1 MNATPVPCGTSAVT
15 AKRPAPG
22 TAVVTD
28 KGLPGQGTEEF
39 FAGPDPSFTD
49 LSFGCQKA
57 ERCRPPSTVM

>member
-1 MNATPVPCGTSAVT
+1 MNAPPVPCGTSAVT

-57 ERCRPPSTVM
+57 